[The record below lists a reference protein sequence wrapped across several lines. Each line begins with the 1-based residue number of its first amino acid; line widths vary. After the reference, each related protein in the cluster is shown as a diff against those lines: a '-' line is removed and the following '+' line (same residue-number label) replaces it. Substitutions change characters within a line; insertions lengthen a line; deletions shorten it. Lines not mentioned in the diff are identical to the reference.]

1 VSKIRKDVLGEAARS
16 ALLGIIP
23 LAIVFLTP
31 DAGRPIGRSFVR
43 VAFDASWRDL
53 GDVAAAWCGLKIL
66 LLSFGA
72 VMLTDAV
79 SKVMEAMR
87 HEALAVAASFAALV
101 PLSGLALG
109 FYEVLKA
116 LL

>member
-1 VSKIRKDVLGEAARS
+1 VEAARA
-16 ALLGIIP
+16 ALIGIVL

-31 DAGRPIGRSFVR
+31 DAGRPIGKSFLR
-43 VAFDASWRDL
+43 VAFDASWRHL
-53 GDVAAAWCGLKIL
+53 GDVAAAWCSLKIL
-66 LLSFGA
+66 LLSIGA
-72 VMLTDAV
+72 VMFTEAL
-79 SKVMEAMR
+79 SKVMEAVR

-101 PLSGLALG
+101 PLAGLPLG